1 MTPMARTVESTALDT
16 SGVGA
21 ELRDAR
27 LAIGAS
33 IEDMSEHLRI
43 SRRYLSALEEGR
55 TRDLPG
61 PTYALGFVRSYA
73 QSLGLDAEELTRR
86 FRDGAGA
93 AAKQRTDLVFPEPVP
108 KRGVPAGAV
117 ILIGAVLAI
126 GSYVAWWQWSG
137 SGDRSLDR
145 VEAPPRRLEEAAGT
159 APRPAAPV
167 LPPTLGQVVPASP
180 PSTAGGHTPVPNP
193 APGSTA
199 GPAPGTAASV
209 APPPARPAAPTPGS
223 PPGALPGP
231 GAAPPAAPAPAAQQA
246 QTAAPRPTVPQA
258 PAPGT
263 QPPQAA
269 SVPATGEAPAAP
281 VPPPLAAPVTP
292 TVPNQA
298 DGQGRI
304 VLRAAPG
311 PGEGSWVQIRA
322 KGASRP
328 LLSRL
333 LRPGETYTVP
343 AGEGMT
349 LTTGKADALE
359 IIVDGQ
365 TSPFLAGRTN
375 VVRDI
380 PLDPDRLRNPAP
392 AGG

>member
-1 MTPMARTVESTALDT
+1 
-16 SGVGA
+16 
-21 ELRDAR
+21 
-27 LAIGAS
+27 
-33 IEDMSEHLRI
+33 
-43 SRRYLSALEEGR
+43 
-55 TRDLPG
+55 
-61 PTYALGFVRSYA
+61 
-73 QSLGLDAEELTRR
+73 
-86 FRDGAGA
+86 
-93 AAKQRTDLVFPEPVP
+93 
-108 KRGVPAGAV
+108 
-117 ILIGAVLAI
+117 
-126 GSYVAWWQWSG
+126 
-137 SGDRSLDR
+137 
-145 VEAPPRRLEEAAGT
+145 
-159 APRPAAPV
+159 
-167 LPPTLGQVVPASP
+167 
-180 PSTAGGHTPVPNP
+180 
-193 APGSTA
+193 
-199 GPAPGTAASV
+199 
-209 APPPARPAAPTPGS
+209 
-223 PPGALPGP
+223 
-231 GAAPPAAPAPAAQQA
+231 
-246 QTAAPRPTVPQA
+246 
-258 PAPGT
+258 
-263 QPPQAA
+263 
-269 SVPATGEAPAAP
+269 
-281 VPPPLAAPVTP
+281 AAPVTP

>member
-1 MTPMARTVESTALDT
+1 MARTVEPTALDT

-27 LAIGAS
+27 LAIGAT

-137 SGDRSLDR
+137 SGDRSVDQ
-145 VEAPPRRLEEAAGT
+145 VQPPPRQLEEAAGT
-159 APRPAAPV
+159 APHPAAPV
-167 LPPTLGQVVPASP
+167 LPPTLGQVVPATP
-180 PSTAGGHTPVPNP
+180 PAGGHNPGQTPNP
-193 APGSTA
+193 ATGQ
-199 GPAPGTAASV
+199 PAPA
-209 APPPARPAAPTPGS
+209 
-223 PPGALPGP
+223 
-231 GAAPPAAPAPAAQQA
+231 AAPAPVPGPAASTATPPARTGTPIPAQAPMAAQPGTVPGTAPGTLAQQA
-246 QTAAPRPTVPQA
+246 PASAPRPGVP
-258 PAPGT
+258 PAP
-263 QPPQAA
+263 QPSQ
-269 SVPATGEAPAAP
+269 PATAEAPAAP
-281 VPPPLAAPVTP
+281 APPPLAAPVTP
-292 TVPNQA
+292 TTPNQA

-365 TSPFLAGRTN
+365 PSPFLAGRTN

>member
-1 MTPMARTVESTALDT
+1 MPDDMTPMARTVEPTALDS
-16 SGVGA
+16 SGVGS

-27 LAIGAS
+27 LAIGAT

-137 SGDRSLDR
+137 SGDRSVDQ
-145 VEAPPRRLEEAAGT
+145 VQAPPRRLEEAAGT

-180 PSTAGGHTPVPNP
+180 PAAGGGQGHAPSPAVPAPNP
-193 APGSTA
+193 
-199 GPAPGTAASV
+199 V
-209 APPPARPAAPTPGS
+209 
-223 PPGALPGP
+223 PGP
-231 GAAPPAAPAPAAQQA
+231 GQQGAAPSVAPAPARPSGTLPGNTLPGGSTPGPATQQA
-246 QTAAPRPTVPQA
+246 QTAAPRPVAPQA
-258 PAPGT
+258 PAPAAQPT
-263 QPPQAA
+263 QGATA
-269 SVPATGEAPAAP
+269 SAPAEAPAAP
-281 VPPPLAAPVTP
+281 VPPPLATPVTP
-292 TVPNQA
+292 TAPNQA

-365 TSPFLAGRTN
+365 ASPFLAGRTN

>member
-1 MTPMARTVESTALDT
+1 MARTVEPTALDT

-27 LAIGAS
+27 LAIGAT

-159 APRPAAPV
+159 TPRPAAPV

-180 PSTAGGHTPVPNP
+180 PAAGGGQGHAPGTPSAQAPNP
-193 APGSTA
+193 APGQQ
-199 GPAPGTAASV
+199 GPAASV
-209 APPPARPAAPTPGS
+209 APSPNRPAAPVPGAPLPGQGTAPSATPG
-223 PPGALPGP
+223 PV
-231 GAAPPAAPAPAAQQA
+231 AQQA
-246 QTAAPRPTVPQA
+246 QPVAPRPAVPQS

-269 SVPATGEAPAAP
+269 TAPATGEAPAAP

-292 TVPNQA
+292 SAPNQA

-304 VLRAAPG
+304 VLRAVPG

-359 IIVDGQ
+359 IVVDGQ
-365 TSPFLAGRTN
+365 ASPFLAGRTN